1 MVKTL
6 RAGIVMAV
14 AACLAVP
21 TVGQEPAKPKVT
33 VEFRWIEPQ
42 VVKGVTEDK
51 GHPIVC
57 GGKDWYA
64 HLQPV
69 LTSKDIATAE
79 LTQLNIANNDQYAVK
94 FTLTK
99 GAAKKLTEAC
109 GDAAGRTLTVYVDG
123 HWYGASYFNK
133 AKPEDL
139 FPPMAGFMS
148 SKTQAEQILEASK

>member
-1 MVKTL
+1 MAKVL
-6 RAGIVMAV
+6 RAGVVLAV

-21 TVGQEPAKPKVT
+21 SAGQEPAKPKVT

-42 VVKGVTEDK
+42 VIKGVTEDK

-69 LTSKDIATAE
+69 LTSKDIATAK
-79 LTQLNIANNDQYAVK
+79 LTHLNIANNDQYAVE
-94 FTLTK
+94 FTLSK
-99 GAAKKLTEAC
+99 GAAKKLAEAC

-123 HWYGASYFNK
+123 HWTGASYFDK
-133 AKPEDL
+133 AKPGKF
-139 FPPMAGFMS
+139 FPPMAGFML
-148 SKTQAEQILEASK
+148 SKTQAERILEASK